1 MQTLTRARV
10 VSIATYQLID
20 EVGESFILSFLG
32 AKLERL
38 LYYAISIWVLLY
50 FIEMAQGNKSPRP
63 GINLWF

>member
-38 LYYAISIWVLLY
+38 LYYAISI
-50 FIEMAQGNKSPRP
+50 
-63 GINLWF
+63 